1 MKHKRITLLAVAM
14 TAVLSLSAAPVA
26 KAAELE
32 GKTISFKSA
41 GTVNIAYTYT
51 DMSKTMYAK
60 SAVNVR
66 SLPSTG
72 GTRLGSLSKNQEVA
86 ITGQCNETGWY
97 RISYNGGEGFVSNK
111 YLVDE
116 PVAAAAS
123 TKTAQA
129 QTGTK
134 TNSST
139 YTGIP
144 VVDAAIDA
152 ANAKYG
158 PNIIIFEDGT
168 IYSTE
173 TWQFLGYVDNRASF
187 ISNYTE
193 SVDGFNRAIA
203 EQVWAYVNEERA
215 AAGLNTLVWDENI
228 YNFACTRAQQIVT
241 DFSHNGHGSYGE
253 NIETHFL
260 GTAEA
265 IHNAWYNSPGHH
277 SNYMNASYGSGACA
291 VYVYNG
297 ATYAVENFALASS
310 PQTDSADP
318 YAGQQTREY
327 NGETLDLS
335 GQQAEAFDNG
345 NFWVASNG
353 VIIYIQSNGNLSC
366 NAVGDEAMAAL
377 NEYDATH

>member
-1 MKHKRITLLAVAM
+1 MKHKRITLMAVAM
-14 TAVLSLSAAPVA
+14 TAVLSLSAAPIA

-173 TWQFLGYVDNRASF
+173 TWQFLGYVDNRTSF

-203 EQVWAYVNEERA
+203 EQVWAYVNAERA

-318 YAGQQTREY
+318 YSTNQTREY

-335 GQQAEAFDNG
+335 GQQAKAFDNG

-353 VIIYIQSNGNLSC
+353 IIVYAESSGNLSC
-366 NAVGDEAMAAL
+366 NATGDAAMAAL

>member
-14 TAVLSLSAAPVA
+14 TTVLSLSAAPVA

-41 GTVNIAYTYT
+41 GAVNIAYTYT

-310 PQTDSADP
+310 PQTDP